1 MKAVTL
7 VQQGIET
14 ELLMMKMIAIFS
26 SLVLLGFV
34 GKATANDIHFCDS
47 CTQTQ
52 RGVLATQL
60 TSGLGQVYIGDRT
73 TGVPYLYT
81 VNTVNGPVSVAPP
94 GIQEQ
99 PVSQADADQFAIY
112 SSVYRSYGNIGTL
125 NVKID
130 LANGTV
136 APSSVSR
143 MVEVASD
150 ESSAFASAFDV
161 RREGATRQQVIQ
173 WLENDWQVP
182 NTGENFIFFIQQV
195 LSNAYK
201 WRSSEDYSIRI
212 DTTFND
218 KSRAIFAYDSAKRAI
233 VYVEAY
239 DSAGNLIGT
248 SSSEPINVDYSSY
261 ESPGA
266 ASRPDYQRGIDWLT
280 SSGAATISG
289 GTVTVG
295 SGTVLVG
302 DVVQVK

>member
-1 MKAVTL
+1 MNL
-7 VQQGIET
+7 PWQGIKKGF
-14 ELLMMKMIAIFS
+14 LMIKTIVMAG
-26 SLVLLGFV
+26 SLVLAGYV
-34 GKATANDIHFCDS
+34 GQATANDIHFCDA
-47 CTQTQ
+47 CTQAQ
-52 RGVLATQL
+52 RGALANQL
-60 TSGLGQVYIGDRT
+60 TSGLGQAYIGDRS
-73 TGVPYLYT
+73 TGISYLYT

-94 GIQEQ
+94 GIQER
-99 PVSQADADQFAIY
+99 PVAQADIDQFAVY

-136 APSSVSR
+136 TPISVRKMATPAADQS
-143 MVEVASD
+143 A
-150 ESSAFASAFDV
+150 AFASAFDV

-173 WLENDWQVP
+173 WLEANDWQVP

-261 ESPGA
+261 ESPDA

>member
-1 MKAVTL
+1 M
-7 VQQGIET
+7 
-14 ELLMMKMIAIFS
+14 ELLHRARSAEWLRWRPTSRLPLLAPSTYAGKVRPVNKS
-26 SLVLLGFV
+26 S
-34 GKATANDIHFCDS
+34 
-47 CTQTQ
+47 
-52 RGVLATQL
+52 
-60 TSGLGQVYIGDRT
+60 SGL
-73 TGVPYLYT
+73 
-81 VNTVNGPVSVAPP
+81 
-94 GIQEQ
+94 
-99 PVSQADADQFAIY
+99 
-112 SSVYRSYGNIGTL
+112 
-125 NVKID
+125 K
-130 LANGTV
+130 
-136 APSSVSR
+136 
-143 MVEVASD
+143 
-150 ESSAFASAFDV
+150 
-161 RREGATRQQVIQ
+161 
-173 WLENDWQVP
+173 NDWQVP